1 MISKKAL
8 YLAAAA
14 GLLINGAWTAMGQ
27 TPPAKPAATPAPVS
41 GTKPATPAASSV
53 ATPAAKPIAVPGV
66 DATIRAILDRQV
78 FDWNRGDTD
87 GFLLAYAEDAIFVS
101 DTITRGLDKLR
112 ARYQSHYPTR
122 ASMGKLTFS
131 DLEIKTLDPNS
142 AFVIGH
148 FKLERDAEGG
158 GDSHGVF
165 TLLFKRGAKGWK
177 IAVDHTS

>member
-1 MISKKAL
+1 MISKKTLSLAAL
-8 YLAAAA
+8 IGLLGVTSAGCLPLNAQTPPAPAPAAAA
-14 GLLINGAWTAMGQ
+14 
-27 TPPAKPAATPAPVS
+27 AKPAATVS
-41 GTKPATPAASSV
+41 PATVEAA
-53 ATPAAKPIAVPGV
+53 
-66 DATIRAILDRQV
+66 IRAIMERQA

-131 DLEIKTLDPNS
+131 DLEIKMIDAN
-142 AFVIGH
+142 AAVVIGR

-158 GDSHGVF
+158 GDTQGVY
-165 TLLFKRGAKGWK
+165 TLLFKRGPKGWK
-177 IAVDHTS
+177 IAIDHTS

>member
-14 GLLINGAWTAMGQ
+14 VLSINGACVAIAQ
-27 TPPAKPAATPAPVS
+27 TPPAKPAATPAPVA
-41 GTKPATPAASSV
+41 GTKPV
-53 ATPAAKPIAVPGV
+53 TPAAKPIAVPGV

-101 DTITRGLDKLR
+101 DTITRGLEKLR

-131 DLEIKTLDPNS
+131 DLEIKTLDANS
-142 AFVIGH
+142 TFVIGH

>member
-1 MISKKAL
+1 ML
-8 YLAAAA
+8 
-14 GLLINGAWTAMGQ
+14 M
-27 TPPAKPAATPAPVS
+27 ATP
-41 GTKPATPAASSV
+41 GIEPAI
-53 ATPAAKPIAVPGV
+53 K
-66 DATIRAILDRQV
+66 AILERQV

-131 DLEIKTLDPNS
+131 DLEMKVLDAN
-142 AFVIGH
+142 AVFVIGH
-148 FKLERDAEGG
+148 FKLERDTEGG